1 MWGARWLVL
10 PVALT
15 ALAVG
20 CSSSG
25 PRPRI
30 EEPQSASPTQMR
42 TRTAEESVSKA
53 ELAKLSAFLDKAT
66 PIFAG
71 TVPDAFSLE
80 DLRYTSRTDAAASF
94 SDCRN
99 VIRDPCSTVIAT
111 THDNWAHAAGLVIP
125 DTLADL
131 VDFAALGR
139 GMVGIKAE
147 DQFSDPGRSYPP
159 FILYP
164 DGRVRPL
171 HVSYRPQAFDSG
183 SDLLISD
190 YGLSYEAGMETGTWA
205 LHVDLADAFEL
216 AGWPAG
222 AISEHVPGRE
232 GALVSVGGYRR
243 NVGDGVWH
251 FAASADDGRTWRRT
265 NVRLPLGHKPLWR
278 YADTYDYAI
287 GPRHLQALA
296 MLDSPED
303 LPQYLR
309 ELWRTNDEKAFHRV
323 PLPWERMAFGGMA
336 FAADGALLLAEV
348 NGPVAICEISN
359 CDRPGRIWRLP
370 PGGTKMRP
378 LANAP
383 RLFGPFWR
391 STLETSGGGMI
402 FGRTGE
408 RTIALSDDG
417 YEWTMVT
424 PGH

>member
-1 MWGARWLVL
+1 M
-10 PVALT
+10 
-15 ALAVG
+15 
-20 CSSSG
+20 
-25 PRPRI
+25 
-30 EEPQSASPTQMR
+30 
-42 TRTAEESVSKA
+42 
-53 ELAKLSAFLDKAT
+53 
-66 PIFAG
+66 
-71 TVPDAFSLE
+71 
-80 DLRYTSRTDAAASF
+80 
-94 SDCRN
+94 
-99 VIRDPCSTVIAT
+99 
-111 THDNWAHAAGLVIP
+111 
-125 DTLADL
+125 
-131 VDFAALGR
+131 
-139 GMVGIKAE
+139 
-147 DQFSDPGRSYPP
+147 
-159 FILYP
+159 
-164 DGRVRPL
+164 
-171 HVSYRPQAFDSG
+171 
-183 SDLLISD
+183 
-190 YGLSYEAGMETGTWA
+190 
-205 LHVDLADAFEL
+205 
-216 AGWPAG
+216 
-222 AISEHVPGRE
+222 
-232 GALVSVGGYRR
+232 
-243 NVGDGVWH
+243 
-251 FAASADDGRTWRRT
+251 
-265 NVRLPLGHKPLWR
+265 RLPLGDKPLWR

-287 GPRHLQALA
+287 GPRHLQALT

>member
-30 EEPQSASPTQMR
+30 EEPQSASPTEMR
-42 TRTAEESVSKA
+42 TRTAEESVPKA
-53 ELAKLSAFLDKAT
+53 ELAKLGAFLDKAT

-190 YGLSYEAGMETGTWA
+190 YDLSLRSRNGDRDMGFACRPRGCLRASG
-205 LHVDLADAFEL
+205 L
-216 AGWPAG
+216 AGGGNLRARPWSRG
-222 AISEHVPGRE
+222 C
-232 GALVSVGGYRR
+232 VGERR
-243 NVGDGVWH
+243 
-251 FAASADDGRTWRRT
+251 
-265 NVRLPLGHKPLWR
+265 
-278 YADTYDYAI
+278 
-287 GPRHLQALA
+287 
-296 MLDSPED
+296 
-303 LPQYLR
+303 
-309 ELWRTNDEKAFHRV
+309 
-323 PLPWERMAFGGMA
+323 
-336 FAADGALLLAEV
+336 
-348 NGPVAICEISN
+348 
-359 CDRPGRIWRLP
+359 RLP
-370 PGGTKMRP
+370 PKRRRRSLAFRSERRRRSHLAQNERATAAGGQATV
-378 LANAP
+378 
-383 RLFGPFWR
+383 
-391 STLETSGGGMI
+391 
-402 FGRTGE
+402 
-408 RTIALSDDG
+408 ALRR
-417 YEWTMVT
+417 
-424 PGH
+424 HL